1 MKEIGYTSP
10 AKKRCLNT
18 DLVCLSHLRW
28 DFVFQRPQHLMTR
41 YAKHRRVFFVE
52 EPIFDECSTPYMEVS
67 PRQRHLYL
75 VTPHFPRDRDRES
88 ISPATEKLLNGVL
101 RDHDI
106 QDFTLWYYTPM
117 ALEFSR
123 SLNPDYIIYD
133 CMDELSAFKN
143 APRHLTDLEREL
155 FQKADWVFT
164 GGQSLYEVKKR
175 HHPRVHVFPSSIDYD
190 HFAQA
195 RLSPPEPADQ
205 KGIPRLR
212 LGFYG
217 VIDERADLNL
227 LHSLSRHRPDWHL
240 ILLGPTAKI
249 QDEDL
254 PRAHNI
260 HYLGKKE
267 YRELPAYLAHWDV
280 AILPFAMNE
289 STRFISPTK
298 TPEYLA
304 GGKPVVSTPV
314 KDVVSP
320 YGEKSLVHIAD
331 NPSDFV
337 DKVELA
343 LLDAESGE
351 WRERVDE
358 FLKDLSW
365 DKTWQ
370 QMATIEH
377 HAAAFRT
384 QYAGGESSA
393 VRTT

>member
-1 MKEIGYTSP
+1 MKDMSYTSL

-18 DLVCLSHLRW
+18 DLICLSHLRW

-41 YAKHRRVFFVE
+41 YAKHRRVYFVE
-52 EPIFDECSTPYMEVS
+52 EPVFDECSSPYLEVS
-67 PRQRHLYL
+67 PRQRQLFI
-75 VTPHFPRDRDRES
+75 VTPHFPVEFDRDEVLS
-88 ISPATEKLLNGVL
+88 TLEELLHGL
-101 RDHDI
+101 I
-106 QDFTLWYYTPM
+106 QDYTIQNYTLWYYTPM
-117 ALEFSR
+117 ALLFSR
-123 SLNPDYIIYD
+123 GLNPDYVIYD

-143 APRHLTDLEREL
+143 APAQLLTLEKEL
-155 FQKADWVFT
+155 FHKADWIFT

-175 HHPRVHVFPSSIDYD
+175 FHPRVYPFPSSIDYD
-190 HFAQA
+190 HFARA
-195 RLSPPEPADQ
+195 RGEVSDPADQ
-205 KGIPRLR
+205 RQIPRVR

-217 VIDERADLNL
+217 VIDERADLGL
-227 LHSLSRHRPDWHL
+227 IETIARQRSDWHV
-240 ILLGPTAKI
+240 ILLGPIAKI
-249 QDEDL
+249 SDGDL
-254 PRAHNI
+254 PRSKNI

-267 YRELPAYLAHWDV
+267 YRELPQYLAHWDV

-320 YGEKSLVHIAD
+320 YGDKNLVHIAD
-331 NPSDFV
+331 NPIDFI
-337 DKVELA
+337 DKIELA
-343 LLDAESGE
+343 LKDTQNPD
-351 WRERVDE
+351 WRSRVDG

-370 QMATIEH
+370 NMANIEYQ
-377 HAAAFRT
+377 ADAFQT
-384 QYAGGESSA
+384 PYANSSSA